1 MGLPV
6 SQHGGNAAAAN
17 IAFYYDFA
25 SPESYLALERLAK
38 SMAALGPELIPV
50 READLDPLPMPDAEA
65 RQRHIEQRVEESE
78 GVLPISWPEDFPFL
92 DTTDAVTVAT
102 YAKSI
107 GKVAVFSL
115 SLFRQIYAGGRD
127 PADRTT
133 STSPPP
139 PPRFTRARST
149 RHSRARGRPRTPMPP
164 PRQPK
169 QRVCSPFPR
178 CGSGNASSSAQSS
191 TRMRRRCCAS
201 RSRRSTTPDARPAR
215 GAPPRREVG

>member
-6 SQHGGNAAAAN
+6 SQHGGGAAAAN

-50 READLDPLPMPDAEA
+50 RETELDPLPMPDADA
-65 RQRHIEQRVEESE
+65 RQRHIEQRVADSD
-78 GVLPISWPEDFPFL
+78 GVLPIVWPEDFPFL

-133 STSPPP
+133 LYLAAAASEIH
-139 PPRFTRARST
+139 PRAVDQALTRT
-149 RHSRARGRPRTPMPP
+149 
-164 PRQPK
+164 
-169 QRVCSPFPR
+169 
-178 CGSGNASSSAQSS
+178 
-191 TRMRRRCCAS
+191 
-201 RSRRSTTPDARPAR
+201 RPAEDADAATEAAKAAGVLTLPTLR
-215 GAPPRREVG
+215 LGQRLIVGPELDEDAATVLRLAIEAFDDA